1 MGTEETT
8 VEQDGLSLTESRT
21 HSFPLF
27 GSKSDPGSYNSRAS
41 TNNDTALMSKSVS
54 RSDYSSFDETDYSS
68 VASSDAGMT
77 TDDEGGLPFLN
88 NFVDSFCSCVENV
101 HGGGVGNKS
110 TKNKEYRDTSLLYRS
125 RMNDSSSKVHGNIK
139 QNQYLKKFA
148 SENKIRVPL
157 EKKHRLSNKGFSNN
171 RGPMKR
177 LRKLVQRNPK
187 TRKGKRGKGTGRT
200 KKSHKKKTTTKSRDE
215 RKLKNVDENA
225 TYKSD
230 QSPESEESGKSPKT
244 SSKVIAA
251 ESSTPFYTPFYV
263 DNTDDMS
270 SRSWKQKISYPQK
283 ARSSPFASSSSSMG
297 DLPSISTRSF

>member
-1 MGTEETT
+1 M
-8 VEQDGLSLTESRT
+8 EQDGLSSTGSRT

-27 GSKSDPGSYNSRAS
+27 GSKSDLGSYNSRAS
-41 TNNDTALMSKSVS
+41 TNNDIALMSKSAS

-88 NFVDSFCSCVENV
+88 NFVDSFCSCVDNV
-101 HGGGVGNKS
+101 HGGGVGNRS

-125 RMNDSSSKVHGNIK
+125 RMNNSSSKIRGNIK

-187 TRKGKRGKGTGRT
+187 TRKGKRGKGSGST
-200 KKSHKKKTTTKSRDE
+200 KKNTNRSHKKKTTTKSRDG

-230 QSPESEESGKSPKT
+230 QSPESQESGKSPKV
-244 SSKVIAA
+244 SSKVTGA
-251 ESSTPFYTPFYV
+251 EWSTPFYV
-263 DNTDDMS
+263 DNADDMS
-270 SRSWKQKISYPQK
+270 SRSWKQKISYQK